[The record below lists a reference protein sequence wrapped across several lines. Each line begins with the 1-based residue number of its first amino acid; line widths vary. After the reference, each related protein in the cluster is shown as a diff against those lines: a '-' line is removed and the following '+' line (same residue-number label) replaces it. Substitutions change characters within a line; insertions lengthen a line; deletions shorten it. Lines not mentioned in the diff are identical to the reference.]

1 MKQKVTT
8 THGFLL
14 SRDQSKNSSAAGM
27 WTRVGN
33 VRSTNTSSR
42 CLRCHQKLTKWDK
55 WSRIQAFLTEVL
67 SKAEGDIWRD
77 GDLFWERVC
86 QRTLRLGELLPSED
100 TRQHKHVCRGLHTLK
115 EVYLERKQNR
125 QVDHLLYK
133 LRKISRDK
141 AFEQWLKAEKGRWQW
156 GNGKTW
162 RHTNTQSQLQQKRC
176 RERTWIVERCHHWM
190 IKGKSTACDES
201 RHHSVPAFSDA
212 LPVWLAFT
220 SLTARGL
227 TTLSLV

>member
-1 MKQKVTT
+1 MATYFEREYAKGPWDWESCSRVR
-8 THGFLL
+8 THANINMFVEGFY
-14 SRDQSKNSSAAGM
+14 
-27 WTRVGN
+27 
-33 VRSTNTSSR
+33 
-42 CLRCHQKLTKWDK
+42 
-55 WSRIQAFLTEVL
+55 
-67 SKAEGDIWRD
+67 
-77 GDLFWERVC
+77 
-86 QRTLRLGELLPSED
+86 
-100 TRQHKHVCRGLHTLK
+100 HTLK

-125 QVDHLLYK
+125 QVDHFLYK

-190 IKGKSTACDES
+190 IKGKSTACEES

-220 SLTARGL
+220 SLTAR
-227 TTLSLV
+227 SRV